1 MDRTELIQKAKLA
14 EQAERYDDMACCMKS
29 VTEAGSEL
37 SNEER
42 NLLSVAYKN
51 VVGARR
57 SAWRV
62 ISSIE
67 QKTEGNDK
75 KLQMVKEYRQKVE
88 SELRDICNDVLELL
102 NKYLIQNSSNPE
114 SKVFYLKMKGDYYR
128 YLAEVASGDDKRY
141 NSQDAYQKAFD
152 ISKTEMQPTHPIR
165 LGLAL
170 NFSVFFYE
178 ILNSPEKACA
188 LAKQAFDEAI
198 AELDTL
204 NEESYKDSTLIM
216 QLLRDNLTPRRNFR
230 QRKNESSDEDE
241 NEKLGGKETKKAD
254 SKADLPRKGNSSNVN
269 VSSKTR
275 ESDSSDAEE
284 PSITSLQSKDSKQQS
299 KSNTLSFVDEK
310 DATEESFTVKRSVNR
325 EVVFQARK
333 KEGSPAPLPSF
344 QVKKSNRDVSVQ
356 SDSDSDAS
364 VEDIPPD
371 SDDGSSSTMSSSSG
385 SSKPQRVVIPDA
397 RKIRAAKEKRRQA
410 RAQQDYISLDSPR
423 TPGSLQEEDLSN
435 GEQNSDNE
443 LDDHERR
450 IEFAPKPKTLR
461 ERMAEKMG
469 SDSDESFSDSQ
480 EEEDQQMWEE
490 QQIGKG
496 VKRHQKE
503 YQAPRPARQ
512 KKMGIPE
519 TLPPVSIDVIKKRI
533 ISKLDSLREVHRARE
548 AELRRM
554 QLDMEMAK
562 SSLESLENHA
572 ADEQLR
578 FYRTMNIFSR
588 NLLECLSEKMALI
601 NSVELDMHS
610 LYIDQAEALDS
621 YSNAYIG
628 LCIPK
633 LLAPL
638 IRHQLIGWNPL
649 QAGEDFEALPWYSA
663 VERFCHG
670 QGYEE
675 SENMD
680 KTTLPTIIEKTILSK
695 VQGFVELVWDP
706 LSAQQSQTLTT
717 LCKRIQDDYSVF
729 DGEQSKPVKAFVEAV
744 IQRLRSAV
752 DNDVFVPLYPKKFL
766 EDKQSSQFQFQNK
779 QFWSAVKLLG
789 NMALWDGLISEHIL
803 KELILE
809 KLLGRYLMITVL
821 NESDPKH
828 SILKCKKIADCFP
841 KSWFIDVNAGSSLPQ
856 LQNFSKHLVQIAH
869 ALFEG
874 NKDSSCTRAVL
885 TDVLFVLKNI
895 KAHDSIRTITEKY
908 HCEDLLKAL

>member
-1 MDRTELIQKAKLA
+1 MF
-14 EQAERYDDMACCMKS
+14 
-29 VTEAGSEL
+29 
-37 SNEER
+37 N
-42 NLLSVAYKN
+42 KN
-51 VVGARR
+51 
-57 SAWRV
+57 
-62 ISSIE
+62 
-67 QKTEGNDK
+67 
-75 KLQMVKEYRQKVE
+75 
-88 SELRDICNDVLELL
+88 
-102 NKYLIQNSSNPE
+102 
-114 SKVFYLKMKGDYYR
+114 
-128 YLAEVASGDDKRY
+128 
-141 NSQDAYQKAFD
+141 
-152 ISKTEMQPTHPIR
+152 
-165 LGLAL
+165 
-170 NFSVFFYE
+170 
-178 ILNSPEKACA
+178 
-188 LAKQAFDEAI
+188 
-198 AELDTL
+198 
-204 NEESYKDSTLIM
+204 
-216 QLLRDNLTPRRNFR
+216 PRRNLR

-241 NEKLGGKETKKAD
+241 NDKLGGGDARKETE
-254 SKADLPRKGNSSNVN
+254 KADLARGGISS
-269 VSSKTR
+269 SSKTR
-275 ESDSSDAEE
+275 ECDCSDADDE
-284 PSITSLQSKDSKQQS
+284 PSATALQSRDIKQQS
-299 KSNTLSFVDEK
+299 KSNTLSFLDEK
-310 DATEESFTVKRSVNR
+310 DSTEESFAVKRSVNR

-333 KEGSPAPLPSF
+333 KEGSPASLPSF
-344 QVKKSNRDVSVQ
+344 QGVSLVLQKLVQ
-356 SDSDSDAS
+356 SDSDSDGSA
-364 VEDIPPD
+364 EDIPPD

-385 SSKPQRVVIPDA
+385 SSKAQRVIIPDA

-410 RAQQDYISLDSPR
+410 RAQQDYISLDSPH
-423 TPGSLQEEDLSN
+423 TPGSLQEEGPSS

-469 SDSDESFSDSQ
+469 RDSDESFSDSQ

-496 VKRHQKE
+496 VKRHQ
-503 YQAPRPARQ
+503 APRPARQ
-512 KKMGIPE
+512 KKMDIPE
-519 TLPPVSIDVIKKRI
+519 TLPPASIDVIKKRI
-533 ISKLDSLREVHRARE
+533 IAKLDSLREVHRARE

-562 SSLESLENHA
+562 SSLESLENYTTE
-572 ADEQLR
+572 EQLR
-578 FYRTMNIFSR
+578 FYRTMNVFSR
-588 NLLECLSEKMALI
+588 NLLECLSKKMALI

-610 LYIDQAEALDS
+610 LYIDQAEVLLSQRREALQEESSQIQKLTCKITTEYCLLVCNNFLSEEEIGCVPCDWEPMAEQQVELQSKRDDLLKKAQEVFADVQTDFWDVKKILSRFDEWRVSFQDS

-680 KTTLPTIIEKTILSK
+680 KTTLPTIIEKTIVSK

-766 EDKQSSQFQFQNK
+766 EDKRSPQFQFQNK

-789 NMALWDGLISEHIL
+789 NMALWDGLIPEHIL
-803 KELILE
+803 KELMLE
-809 KLLGRYLMITVL
+809 KLLGRYLMIAVL

-828 SILKCKKIADCFP
+828 TIQKCKKIADCFP
-841 KSWFIDVNAGSSLPQ
+841 KSWFIDLNTGSSLPQ
-856 LQNFSKHLVQIAH
+856 LQNFSKHLLQIAH
-869 ALFEG
+869 AIFKD
-874 NKDSSCTRAVL
+874 NNDSSSTRKL
-885 TDVLFVLKNI
+885 FSDVLFVLKNI
-895 KAHDSIRTITEKY
+895 KAHDSIRTITEKCQ
-908 HCEDLLKAL
+908 CEDLLKALQ